1 MLFTKSISY
10 PRTFDVSSGRTI
22 LDDQA
27 TSINRCLATILLTGK
42 GELLGD
48 PDFGCT
54 LYEQLFEQYSDNLSS
69 TIKSEIVKAVQKY
82 ETRVTVNESDI
93 NIDLSEDATDI
104 NSFHISI
111 RYMIK
116 NSGRIGETEIISEDG
131 EIRVQ

>member
-22 LDDQA
+22 LDDQT
-27 TSINRCLATILLTGK
+27 TSINRCLSTILLTGK

-54 LYEQLFEQYSDNLSS
+54 LYEQLFDQYSDSLIS
-69 TIKSEIVKAVQKY
+69 TIKTEIFKAVQKY

-93 NIDLSEDATDI
+93 DIQLSEDATDR
-104 NSFHISI
+104 NAFHITISYTI
-111 RYMIK
+111 N
-116 NSGRIGETEIISEDG
+116 NSGRVGITEIISEDG